1 MRIGGGERW
10 CVMLFYNNFAIF
22 CKLFV
27 MKEKSALL
35 DRKMSLATV
44 NAVAR
49 LIEIAVLVL

>member
-1 MRIGGGERW
+1 
-10 CVMLFYNNFAIF
+10 MLFYNNFAIF

-35 DRKMSLATV
+35 DKKMSLATV